1 MLRGILTVGLK
12 FGPDG
17 ALYLADWITGWDSK
31 NKGRIWKLD
40 APAAASSPMRTEV
53 RTLIAAKFDTR
64 SSADLTTLLRHV
76 DMRIRQKAQFELVR
90 RGDVQTLAAAALPGE
105 RGPGVTK
112 PRRSQLARIHGVWGI
127 AQLARTGKDGA
138 KHAALL
144 TPLLTDSDAEIRA
157 QAAKMIGD
165 LRYAPAAP
173 KLVPLLAD
181 GAPRT
186 RFFAAEALGRIA
198 YKPAA
203 APIVA
208 MLAANDDKDVYLRH
222 AGSLALSRIG
232 DAAALGA
239 LSSHPSRGVRIAAIV
254 ALRRLRSPEVARFV
268 TDSDEAIVLEAARA
282 INDDGSIEAALPALA
297 RLLGDKRA
305 GGEPLVRRAISA
317 NLKVGSA
324 EALARVATFAGS
336 CGRAAGDARRGDGG
350 DGRLGRSVADG
361 SRGRHLSGPGQ
372 ASRRRRG
379 PGRGSSTHAICVRGR
394 RAGDEDRP
402 GRGGRASWRAG
413 RRAGPP
419 DTAAKRHLVQ
429 RACRG
434 PQGAPGAQG
443 AEHGRGHED
452 RRRRRRRQRQARR
465 ARHPAVAGA

>member
-1 MLRGILTVGLK
+1 MLRGILTVGMK

-40 APAAASSPMRTEV
+40 SPPAAANPMRTEV
-53 RTLIAAKFDTR
+53 RTLIAAPFDTR
-64 SSADLTTLLRHV
+64 SPADLTTMLRHV

-90 RGDVQTLAAAALPGE
+90 RGDVQTLLAAAVPG
-105 RGPGVTK
+105 GAPGLTK
-112 PRRSQLARIHGVWGI
+112 SRSQKLARIHGIWGI

-144 TPLLTDSDAEIRA
+144 TPLLKDPDAEIRA

-165 LRYAPAAP
+165 LRYAEAAP
-173 KLVPLLAD
+173 SLVPLLAD
-181 GAPRT
+181 SAPRA

-239 LSSHPSRGVRIAAIV
+239 LSTAP
-254 ALRRLRSPEVARFV
+254 VARRAHRRDHRAATAAERRSRAV
-268 TDSDEAIVLEAARA
+268 RHRQPTTAIVLEAARA

-297 RLLGDKRA
+297 RVLDAKRS
-305 GGEPLVRRAISA
+305 GSEPLLRRVISA
-317 NLKVGSA
+317 NLKVGSP
-324 EALARVATFAGS
+324 EAVERLASF
-336 CGRAAGDARRGDGG
+336 AGDATGPQPMRVEAIAAIGVWPDPSPMDRVDGIY
-350 DGRLGRSVADG
+350 L
-361 SRGRHLSGPGQ
+361 GQ
-372 ASRRRRG
+372 AKPRDAAAAQAAILRLMQA
-379 PGRGSSTHAICVRGR
+379 SSDGE
-394 RAGDEDRP
+394 RAG
-402 GRGGRASWRAG
+402 A
-413 RRAGPP
+413 
-419 DTAAKRHLVQ
+419 
-429 RACRG
+429 
-434 PQGAPGAQG
+434 
-443 AEHGRGHED
+443 
-452 RRRRRRRQRQARR
+452 
-465 ARHPAVAGA
+465 